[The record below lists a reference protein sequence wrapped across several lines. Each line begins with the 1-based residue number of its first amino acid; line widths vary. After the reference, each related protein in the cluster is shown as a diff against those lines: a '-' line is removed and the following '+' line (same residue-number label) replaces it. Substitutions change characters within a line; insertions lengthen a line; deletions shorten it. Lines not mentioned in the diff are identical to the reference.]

1 MATTKKR
8 ISRYKIKVIQ
18 AYFIIGLFV
27 LIGIIAGFI
36 IGRFT
41 ASPVV
46 ETVTMTE
53 TVEVP
58 SYDSSKLPELGE
70 INYYD
75 VPLSHSLQRFI
86 YEICADED
94 VPVGLVMAM
103 IEHES
108 QFDPEAVSSTGDNGL
123 MQINDINLEWLNEEY
138 RAADMLNPY
147 QNVYCGVKILS
158 TYLEKY
164 DDTAKALMA
173 YNMGDYGANKAW
185 ANGIDSTP
193 YTVHVMGLWEYYE
206 GVFEE
211 VKDNANSSKNE

>member
-1 MATTKKR
+1 MATTTKR
-8 ISRYKIKVIQ
+8 KISRRKIKVIQ
-18 AYFIIGLFV
+18 AYTVIAIFV
-27 LIGIIAGFI
+27 LIGITAGFI
-36 IGRFT
+36 IGRLT
-41 ASPVV
+41 ASPKV

-58 SYDSSKLPELGE
+58 SYDSSKLPEVGE
-70 INYYD
+70 IVYFD

-86 YEICADED
+86 YEICADEN

-103 IEHES
+103 IDHES
-108 QFDPEAVSSTGDNGL
+108 QFDPEAVSSTGDSGL
-123 MQINDINLEWLNEEY
+123 MQINEINHEWLSEEY
-138 RAADMLNPY
+138 RAADMLNSY

-158 TYLEKY
+158 AYLEKY

-185 ANGIDSTP
+185 SNDINSTP

-206 GVFEE
+206 E
-211 VKDNANSSKNE
+211 VIENANNADDE